1 MTDVVVVVVVA
12 VFENKERIVL
22 VIEYAA
28 GGELYDHINERQG
41 LYEDEARKLF
51 RQITAAVHYLHSVS
65 TQPAQWRHVY
75 SCVWVCAR
83 GSGLCRQAVPRLMS
97 FL

>member
-1 MTDVVVVVVVA
+1 MTDVVVVVLVA

-65 TQPAQWRHVY
+65 SQSAQPASQPAQ
-75 SCVWVCAR
+75 
-83 GSGLCRQAVPRLMS
+83 
-97 FL
+97 